1 VLPRSGSQIDAL
13 ARSRFVPDFRS
24 VRVSGPLD
32 FSARAQLSVAGLPR
46 AFSRGRSSPI
56 FVFLFVSPARVRSF
70 FGHRSLFAS
79 LALDALSSRAAWF
92 LLFAPQS
99 VVGSRRFSSV
109 FLTCERSTPSYVAHV
124 WSPVPSSSFS
134 ASFPRRRFGP
144 SVPMKSTGR
153 SIFLVEIPA
162 LRAGAWICSPVF
174 LPPVSSCHSW
184 SPICCLLR
192 MFLPDAVLSPFF
204 LCREQGA
211 ARISCRGGRCS
222 ISVSRS
228 RACISCSKLAL
239 FSAIF
244 VCNSLV
250 QFSRVGGA
258 RPGLLLV
265 LVCLHGRFLGHAQKL
280 FKCS

>member
-1 VLPRSGSQIDAL
+1 
-13 ARSRFVPDFRS
+13 
-24 VRVSGPLD
+24 
-32 FSARAQLSVAGLPR
+32 
-46 AFSRGRSSPI
+46 
-56 FVFLFVSPARVRSF
+56 
-70 FGHRSLFAS
+70 
-79 LALDALSSRAAWF
+79 
-92 LLFAPQS
+92 
-99 VVGSRRFSSV
+99 
-109 FLTCERSTPSYVAHV
+109 
-124 WSPVPSSSFS
+124 
-134 ASFPRRRFGP
+134 
-144 SVPMKSTGR
+144 
-153 SIFLVEIPA
+153 
-162 LRAGAWICSPVF
+162 
-174 LPPVSSCHSW
+174 
-184 SPICCLLR
+184 

-265 LVCLHGRFLGHAQKL
+265 LVWWILGARTEVVQRNAREMVRSLDL
-280 FKCS
+280 FNLRVSTLTL